1 MTSTT
6 RRPYQSLA
14 FAFVALAL
22 LAGQGRARE
31 SATIEGHVFNK
42 LTGVPA
48 EGSSVEI
55 RGHSN
60 VSPSGPVVLA
70 RDHTDGNGFYS
81 LEVSDRDFDF
91 DGYTVW
97 VSCVLA
103 KRKGDEAR
111 SVHGQSFLRGL
122 HSGVLRRDVYIEAGR
137 FRRRVLCNSLPI
149 DPNAIPPVLIPLE

>member
-1 MTSTT
+1 MTPTT

-14 FAFVALAL
+14 LGFVALTL
-22 LAGQGRARE
+22 LAGHGRAQE

-48 EGSSVEI
+48 EGASVVI
-55 RGHSN
+55 RGRSN
-60 VSPSGPVVLA
+60 VTPSGPVVLA

-81 LEVSDRDFDF
+81 LEVWDRDFDF

-103 KRKGDEAR
+103 KRKRDEAR
-111 SVHGQSFLRGL
+111 SVYGQSFLRHL
-122 HSGVLRRDVYIEAGR
+122 RSGVLRRDVYIEAGR
-137 FRRRVLCNSLPI
+137 FRQRILCNSLAI
-149 DPNAIPPVLIPLE
+149 DPSPIPPVLIPLE

>member
-1 MTSTT
+1 MTPTI
-6 RRPYQSLA
+6 RRPYRSLA
-14 FAFVALAL
+14 FAFVALVL
-22 LAGQGRARE
+22 LAGQGRAQE

-48 EGSSVEI
+48 EGSSVVI

-60 VSPSGPVVLA
+60 VSPSVPVVLA

-103 KRKGDEAR
+103 KRKRGEAR
-111 SVHGQSFLRGL
+111 SVYGQSFLRGL
-122 HSGVLRRDVYIEAGR
+122 RSGILRRDVYIEAGR
-137 FRRRVLCNSLPI
+137 FRRRILCNSLPI
-149 DPNAIPPVLIPLE
+149 DPNPIPPSPIPLE